1 MRRDVYQAIADPV
14 RRDIIHLLSKQ
25 AMNVNSVAQHY
36 DISRPA
42 ISRHLR
48 ILRECGII
56 KVNKSG
62 RERLCKIEP
71 EMLQM
76 AFNWMD
82 QYKELWNPNDNI
94 PLSPNL

>member
-14 RRDIIHLLSKQ
+14 RRDIIQLLAKQ
-25 AMNVNSVAQHY
+25 SMNVTSVAQHY

-48 ILRECGII
+48 ILRECGIV
-56 KVNKSG
+56 KVDKLG
-62 RERLCKIEP
+62 RQRMCKIEP
-71 EMLQM
+71 SMLKL

-82 QYKELWNPNDNI
+82 QYKDLWNHNPNNI
-94 PLSPNL
+94 PLSPN

>member
-14 RRDIIHLLSKQ
+14 RRDIIKLLSKE
-25 AMNVNSVAQHY
+25 AMNVGSVAKQY

-56 KVNKSG
+56 KIDKRG
-62 RERLCKIEP
+62 RQRVCEVEPKMLKLAFSWIE
-71 EMLQM
+71 
-76 AFNWMD
+76 
-82 QYKELWNPNDNI
+82 QYQDLWNTKNI
-94 PLSPNL
+94 PLSPN

>member
-14 RRDIIHLLSKQ
+14 RRDIIKLLSEQ
-25 AMNVNSVAQHY
+25 AMNVSTVVQHY

-56 KVNKSG
+56 NVDKKG
-62 RERLCKIEP
+62 RERFCKIEP
-71 EMLQM
+71 EMLKQ
-76 AFNWMD
+76 AFTWID
-82 QYKELWNPNDNI
+82 QYKELWKENDDI
-94 PLSPNL
+94 PLPPN